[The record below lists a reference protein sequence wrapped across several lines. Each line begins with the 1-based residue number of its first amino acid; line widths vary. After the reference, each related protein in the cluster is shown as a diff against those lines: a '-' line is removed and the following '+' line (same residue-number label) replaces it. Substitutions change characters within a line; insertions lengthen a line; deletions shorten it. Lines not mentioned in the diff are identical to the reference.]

1 MLTAIVILSAS
12 ESVFF
17 TLSPTKTTLLYKVN
31 NYHYSTVYY
40 LCRFSSPQLLTKSL
54 ECGTDKDDII
64 NALKTNPYGRCVYR
78 CDNDV
83 CDHQI
88 AALEFENGVCAVFTV
103 SAFSLRNAR
112 TIKLMGTEG
121 EIGGCM
127 EDGEITLRRFCD
139 ESETKISVTHDNT
152 KHCGGDGGLMDYFT
166 SALEDTNY
174 KTDHKIFEAHALAFE
189 AEKSRLD
196 SLLNN

>member
-1 MLTAIVILSAS
+1 M
-12 ESVFF
+12 
-17 TLSPTKTTLLYKVN
+17 
-31 NYHYSTVYY
+31 
-40 LCRFSSPQLLTKSL
+40 
-54 ECGTDKDDII
+54 
-64 NALKTNPYGRCVYR
+64 KTNPYGRCVYK

-103 SAFSLRNAR
+103 SAFSLRNTR

-139 ESETKISVTHDNT
+139 ES
-152 KHCGGDGGLMDYFT
+152 
-166 SALEDTNY
+166 
-174 KTDHKIFEAHALAFE
+174 
-189 AEKSRLD
+189 
-196 SLLNN
+196 